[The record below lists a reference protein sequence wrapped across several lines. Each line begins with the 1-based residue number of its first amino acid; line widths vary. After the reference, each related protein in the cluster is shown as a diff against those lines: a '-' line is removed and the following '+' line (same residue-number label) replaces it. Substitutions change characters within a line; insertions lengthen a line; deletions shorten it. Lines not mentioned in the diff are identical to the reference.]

1 MVRILPSAKIPSHLR
16 GKITV
21 VPELLEI
28 ASVTLQAVGRLQTP
42 HLVLLQKGYCY
53 YCCHRQ

>member
-1 MVRILPSAKIPSHLR
+1 MIRILPSAKIPSHLR

-42 HLVLLQKGYCY
+42 HLVLLQKG
-53 YCCHRQ
+53 